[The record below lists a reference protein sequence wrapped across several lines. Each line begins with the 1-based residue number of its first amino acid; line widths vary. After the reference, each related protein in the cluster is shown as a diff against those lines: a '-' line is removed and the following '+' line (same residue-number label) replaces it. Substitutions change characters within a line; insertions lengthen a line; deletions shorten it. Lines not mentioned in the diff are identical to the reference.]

1 MLSMRR
7 LRVVISAKSLLAA
20 VVTVSVVSAAACT
33 ATKPR
38 TSPEPASPAAASARS
53 DAGDWRVRQGLYFKR
68 NWGVELINVTPVSSG
83 YMLALRYRVLD
94 PDRAKVINDR
104 KSKAYLIDE
113 ATGTVLA
120 VPAMENIGELR
131 PGAMPESG
139 RNYFMIFGNP
149 GQLVKKGSRVSFRVG
164 NLRATGLVVE

>member
-1 MLSMRR
+1 MRSSRTVAPANR
-7 LRVVISAKSLLAA
+7 LPAA
-20 VVTVSVVSAAACT
+20 VIAITMTFVAACT
-33 ATKPR
+33 ATSPR
-38 TSPEPASPAAASARS
+38 AVPETASPVASAHS

-83 YMLALRYRVLD
+83 YMLALRYKVLE
-94 PDRAKVINDR
+94 PDRAKVLNDR

-131 PGAMPESG
+131 PGATPESG

-149 GQLVKKGSRVSFRVG
+149 GQLVKKGSRVSFCVG
-164 NLRATGLVVE
+164 NLQANGLVVE

>member
-1 MLSMRR
+1 MSGSRAVHDVKM
-7 LRVVISAKSLLAA
+7 LLAGVLA
-20 VVTVSVVSAAACT
+20 VGLTCLAACA
-33 ATKPR
+33 ATTPR
-38 TSPEPASPAAASARS
+38 AAPELASSAPSARS
-53 DAGDWRVRQGLYFKR
+53 EAVDWRARQGLYFKR

-94 PDRAKVINDR
+94 PDRAKVLNDR
-104 KSKAYLIDE
+104 KSKAFLVDE

-120 VPAMENIGELR
+120 VPALENIGELR
-131 PGAMPESG
+131 PGAAPDAG

-164 NLRATGLVVE
+164 NLRANGLVVE

>member
-1 MLSMRR
+1 MRWSR
-7 LRVVISAKSLLAA
+7 AKISAHGLAA
-20 VVTVSVVSAAACT
+20 VVLAGSLFDMAACT
-33 ATKPR
+33 TTKPHAA
-38 TSPEPASPAAASARS
+38 TQPLPSAASVRS
-53 DAGDWRVRQGLYFKR
+53 EADDWRVRQGLYFKR

-94 PDRAKVINDR
+94 PDRAKVLNDR

-120 VPAMENIGELR
+120 VPAMENVGELR
-131 PGAMPESG
+131 PGAEPESG

-164 NLRATGLVVE
+164 NLRASGLVVE

>member
-1 MLSMRR
+1 MTRSRAILPAKKML
-7 LRVVISAKSLLAA
+7 A
-20 VVTVSVVSAAACT
+20 VVLAGGIVFAAACT

-38 TSPEPASPAAASARS
+38 TSPVPASPAAASARS

-131 PGAMPESG
+131 PGATPEPG

>member
-1 MLSMRR
+1 MSGSRIVH
-7 LRVVISAKSLLAA
+7 VVKMLLAGVLA
-20 VVTVSVVSAAACT
+20 SGLIFLTGCT

-38 TSPEPASPAAASARS
+38 AAHEQASPAAASARTE
-53 DAGDWRVRQGLYFKR
+53 ATDWRARQGLYFKR

-94 PDRAKVINDR
+94 PDRAKVLNDR

-113 ATGTVLA
+113 ATGTALA

-131 PGAMPESG
+131 PGATPESE

-164 NLRATGLVVE
+164 NLRASGLIVE

>member
-1 MLSMRR
+1 MMRSRGVIEPKGLAAVILAGVMLSMTAC
-7 LRVVISAKSLLAA
+7 ITSNPHAA
-20 VVTVSVVSAAACT
+20 ARPVPSAA
-33 ATKPR
+33 
-38 TSPEPASPAAASARS
+38 SVRS
-53 DAGDWRVRQGLYFKR
+53 EADDWRVRQGLYFKR

-94 PDRAKVINDR
+94 PDRAKVLNDR
-104 KSKAYLIDE
+104 KSKAYLIAE
-113 ATGTVLA
+113 ASGTVLA

-131 PGAMPESG
+131 PGAAPESG

-164 NLRATGLVVE
+164 NLRASGLVVE